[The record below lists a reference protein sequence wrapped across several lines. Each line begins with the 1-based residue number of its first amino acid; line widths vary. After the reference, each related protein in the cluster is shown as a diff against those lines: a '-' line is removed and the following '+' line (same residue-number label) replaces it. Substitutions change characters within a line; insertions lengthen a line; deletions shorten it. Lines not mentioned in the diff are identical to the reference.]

1 MEQNFR
7 LLRNEILMWKDGK
20 GKELQKRVS
29 RELQRAAERV
39 DKCSVMA
46 INKIIRQK
54 LSCRKKTAFDR
65 KHL

>member
-1 MEQNFR
+1 
-7 LLRNEILMWKDGK
+7 MWKDGK